1 MIKLRYAILG
11 SIIPMF
17 VVFYYTNNI
26 IDDVSAEKTIS
37 MWLHDEGLD
46 VPEDGSLDDYH
57 YKFKKD

>member
-17 VVFYYTNNI
+17 VIFYYTNNI

-37 MWLHDEGLD
+37 MWIHEEGLD
-46 VPEDGSLDDYH
+46 APEDGSIDDYH
-57 YKFKKD
+57 YKLKK